1 METAGA
7 TMTDYATPNL
17 PSRNFEAT
25 QRFYGSFGFTPTYV
39 DDGWLIMTRG
49 GITLEFFLH
58 VDLDPLTNWF
68 SCCLRVDDTDAI
80 FDAFIAAGIGQDTKS
95 HPCIYLPK
103 MQPFGLK
110 MGAMI
115 DIDGTLL
122 RVIENER

>member
-1 METAGA
+1 
-7 TMTDYATPNL
+7 MTDYATPNL
-17 PSRNFEAT
+17 PSRNFDAT
-25 QRFYGSFGFTPTYV
+25 QRFYGSLGFTPTYV
-39 DDGWLIMTRG
+39 DDGWLIMTRS

-58 VDLDPLTNWF
+58 VDLDPLTSWF